1 MRDAL
6 FAQLVEA
13 EALVKSTKAVYDVLK
28 NQDASPTT
36 PSIAGKCI
44 LPKKPAKDPANN
56 RYCQLHRG
64 DGETKP
70 LLYYRTATNR
80 TSGPVLPG
88 DPRIFTTKEIRDK
101 GYAIYDGP
109 EVKVHHRDV

>member
-1 MRDAL
+1 M
-6 FAQLVEA
+6 VEA
-13 EALVKSTKAVYDVLK
+13 EAVVKTAKLRYDVLK
-28 NQDASPTT
+28 AQDASPTT

-44 LPKKPAKDPANN
+44 LPKKPSKDPAND
-56 RYCQLHRG
+56 RYCQLRRG
-64 DGETKP
+64 DGVDKP
-70 LLYYRTATNR
+70 LLYYKTATNR

-101 GYAIYDGP
+101 GFVIYDGS